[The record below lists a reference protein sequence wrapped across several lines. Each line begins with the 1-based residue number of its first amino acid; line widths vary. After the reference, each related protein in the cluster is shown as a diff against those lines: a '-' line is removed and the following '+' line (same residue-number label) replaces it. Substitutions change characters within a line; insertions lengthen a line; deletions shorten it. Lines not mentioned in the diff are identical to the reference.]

1 MNEAVARFL
10 KRGKVH
16 SSEKGGRYAV
26 VYSPGLRPDDTV
38 FSGTVQCDHG
48 RHADFQ
54 SAIECALA
62 LRGRLVKASP
72 GRWNLEVQMPTQ
84 KLWSMT
90 KKAEPG
96 RRTR

>member
-10 KRGKVH
+10 KRGKIH
-16 SSEKGGRYAV
+16 ASEKVGKYAV
-26 VYSPGLRPDDTV
+26 VYSPGLRPDDTL

-54 SAIECALA
+54 GAIECALA
-62 LRGRLVKASP
+62 LHARLVKVSP
-72 GRWNLEVQMPTQ
+72 GRWHLEVQMPTQ

-90 KKAEPG
+90 KKAEAE